1 MLTTKPTANKNSKN
15 NGKGLQYVQ
24 NVKGHIIS
32 MHQIV
37 KKSNLTVCFKKRNKL
52 GFWEMHLLILL
63 MILKSSVAQLV
74 NEKPL

>member
-1 MLTTKPTANKNSKN
+1 MLTTKPKANKNSKN
-15 NGKGLQYVQ
+15 NGKDLQYVQ
-24 NVKGHIIS
+24 KVKGHIIS

-37 KKSNLTVCFKKRNKL
+37 KKSHLTVCFKERNKL

>member
-1 MLTTKPTANKNSKN
+1 MLTTKPKANKNSKN

-24 NVKGHIIS
+24 KVKGPIIS

-37 KKSNLTVCFKKRNKL
+37 KKSNLTVCFKERNKL

>member
-37 KKSNLTVCFKKRNKL
+37 KKSNLTVCFKERNKL

>member
-1 MLTTKPTANKNSKN
+1 MLTTKPKANKNSKN

-24 NVKGHIIS
+24 KVKGHIIS
-32 MHQIV
+32 KHQIV
-37 KKSNLTVCFKKRNKL
+37 KKSNLTVCFKERNKL